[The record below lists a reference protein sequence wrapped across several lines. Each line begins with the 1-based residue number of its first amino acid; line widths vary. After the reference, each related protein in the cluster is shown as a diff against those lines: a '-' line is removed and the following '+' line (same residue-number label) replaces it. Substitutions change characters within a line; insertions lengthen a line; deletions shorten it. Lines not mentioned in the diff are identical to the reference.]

1 MASGKILTTV
11 KATLKND
18 DYYEVTQTH
27 NTSDSKYAYV
37 LYPGLTKSDFK
48 SKNNI
53 VNIIKQDEDFHV
65 IKDNDGIFAGVN
77 YSDSTK
83 TFDINGTKVEVK
95 AKGMFVIKKKD
106 DKTYECSFYNP
117 ETTNTASNI
126 ESKISIAGY
135 TLINKSVTNSN
146 EAGVNFELT
155 K

>member
-1 MASGKILTTV
+1 M
-11 KATLKND
+11 
-18 DYYEVTQTH
+18 
-27 NTSDSKYAYV
+27 
-37 LYPGLTKSDFK
+37 YPGLTKSDFK

-126 ESKISIAGY
+126 ESKFQLQV
-135 TLINKSVTNSN
+135 TL
-146 EAGVNFELT
+146 
-155 K
+155 

>member
-1 MASGKILTTV
+1 M
-11 KATLKND
+11 
-18 DYYEVTQTH
+18 
-27 NTSDSKYAYV
+27 
-37 LYPGLTKSDFK
+37 YPGLTKSDFK